1 MTSERTR
8 LKFMTDGLLL
18 REVIGDPLLT
28 RYSVIVLDEAHERTL
43 ATDILMGVLKDIL
56 PQREDL
62 KVVVM
67 SATLDAAR
75 FQRYFNDAPLF
86 SVSGRTFPV
95 ETFYTEKP
103 EKDYVAAAQKLVLE
117 VRVINPLHVD
127 QCERGS
133 RRHPPVPHRREGNH
147 RHLRGPAG
155 GGRRLPEGGDP
166 ADGAAAVLLASSAA
180 AAAGV
185 RADAGGPS
193 QGGGGD
199 EHRGDLHHHRRRGL
213 RDRPRLQQ
221 AERVRPAQS
230 HLLAAGDADQQ
241 GVCATARRSSRSH
254 ARGQMFPALH
264 GERVQRAAG
273 RSCPLSPL

>member
-1 MTSERTR
+1 MEFGEEVGYAVRFEDMTSERTR

-18 REVIGDPLLT
+18 REVIGDPLLS

-117 VRVINPLHVD
+117 VSLIHPLHRRSTRTRVPETSCSSSPARRRSLTPARRCRRPL
-127 QCERGS
+127 QNS
-133 RRHPPVPHRREGNH
+133 RR
-147 RHLRGPAG
+147 
-155 GGRRLPEGGDP
+155 
-166 ADGAAAVLLASSAA
+166 
-180 AAAGV
+180 
-185 RADAGGPS
+185 
-193 QGGGGD
+193 
-199 EHRGDLHHHRRRGL
+199 RRR
-213 RDRPRLQQ
+213 
-221 AERVRPAQS
+221 S
-230 HLLAAGDADQQ
+230 
-241 GVCATARRSSRSH
+241 
-254 ARGQMFPALH
+254 
-264 GERVQRAAG
+264 
-273 RSCPLSPL
+273 

>member
-1 MTSERTR
+1 MDVEFGEEVGYAVRFEDMTSERTR

-18 REVIGDPLLT
+18 REVIGDPLLS

-117 VRVINPLHVD
+117 VSAMHSLHRRSTRTRVPETS
-127 QCERGS
+127 CSSSPARRRSPTPARCCRRPPRTS
-133 RRHPPVPHRREGNH
+133 RR
-147 RHLRGPAG
+147 
-155 GGRRLPEGGDP
+155 
-166 ADGAAAVLLASSAA
+166 
-180 AAAGV
+180 
-185 RADAGGPS
+185 
-193 QGGGGD
+193 
-199 EHRGDLHHHRRRGL
+199 RRR
-213 RDRPRLQQ
+213 
-221 AERVRPAQS
+221 S
-230 HLLAAGDADQQ
+230 
-241 GVCATARRSSRSH
+241 
-254 ARGQMFPALH
+254 
-264 GERVQRAAG
+264 
-273 RSCPLSPL
+273 

>member
-1 MTSERTR
+1 MDVEFGEEVGYAVRFEDMTSERTR

-18 REVIGDPLLT
+18 REVIGDPLLS

-117 VRVINPLHVD
+117 VSLLHPLHRRSTRTRVPETSCSSSPARRRSLTPARRCRRPP
-127 QCERGS
+127 QNS
-133 RRHPPVPHRREGNH
+133 RR
-147 RHLRGPAG
+147 
-155 GGRRLPEGGDP
+155 
-166 ADGAAAVLLASSAA
+166 
-180 AAAGV
+180 
-185 RADAGGPS
+185 
-193 QGGGGD
+193 
-199 EHRGDLHHHRRRGL
+199 RRR
-213 RDRPRLQQ
+213 
-221 AERVRPAQS
+221 S
-230 HLLAAGDADQQ
+230 
-241 GVCATARRSSRSH
+241 
-254 ARGQMFPALH
+254 
-264 GERVQRAAG
+264 
-273 RSCPLSPL
+273 